1 MTADIII
8 TNAKVLTQDPRKRS
22 AEAIAIAGK
31 RIVKVGRSR
40 DVLALKSRKTRVID
54 ANGHT
59 VLPGFIEAHA
69 HLFAGAAD
77 LANLDMTGASG
88 VAELKQRFDAYAA
101 TNPGDGIV
109 VGNQVNYTVIS
120 ESEALTRQHL
130 DQVSPQRPLIVFA
143 PDHHTAWANTTAL
156 EQGGILRGAALPP
169 GHEIVM
175 AADGTAHGELREGL
189 AIEPVVSLAHHL
201 TRARLGLTTGGEPEP
216 YPSPVDFETD
226 LVTLRRGLAHLARHG
241 ITSVHNMDGNMYTLE
256 LLAALERQGELTA
269 RVKVP
274 FHFKPFMPL
283 AALERASAMH
293 DRYHGPMLTSG
304 FVKCFMDGVLDSGT
318 AVMMDDY
325 ADRPG
330 WRGDPLF
337 SQEQFNA
344 IATEAD
350 RRGLQVAV
358 HAIGD
363 GAVNMVLNGYAA
375 ARKAN
380 GSRDSRHRI
389 EHIEVVHP
397 PDIKRFKALGVIASM
412 QPPHPPGAQGLPME
426 PTVSKIGRA
435 KWRYAYAWDTL
446 HKAGAAVV
454 FGTDWPVS
462 DINQMRSIHAAV
474 TREIWD
480 KGLPDQRSTLDQA
493 LNRSTAMGAYTEFAE
508 SEKGMLRKG
517 LLADVVVLS
526 EDIKG
531 MDVSQLDAVKVEM
544 TISDGRVVFARK
556 A

>member
-8 TNAKVLTQDPRKRS
+8 TNAKVLTQDPRKPR
-22 AEAIAIAGK
+22 ADALAIGGK
-31 RIVKVGRSR
+31 RILKVGRNK
-40 DVLALKSRKTRVID
+40 DVMALKGRKSRVID
-54 ANGHT
+54 AHGCT

-77 LANLDMTGASG
+77 LANLDLHGADG
-88 VAELKQRFDAYAA
+88 VAELKQRFDVYDRA
-101 TNPGDGIV
+101 NPGDGII

-120 ESEALTRQHL
+120 ETEALTRQHL
-130 DQVSPQRPLIVFA
+130 DHVSPHRPLIVFA
-143 PDHHTAWANTTAL
+143 ADHHTAWANTRAL
-156 EQGGILRGAALPP
+156 DLGGVLRGVSLPP

-175 AADGTAHGELREGL
+175 GPDGLAAGELREFL
-189 AIEPVVSLAHHL
+189 AFEPVMALAHHM
-201 TRARLGLTTGGEPEP
+201 TRARIGLATGGEPEP
-216 YPSPVDFETD
+216 YPSPPEFNTD
-226 LVTLRRGLAHLARHG
+226 LDVLRRGLAHLARHG

-274 FHFKPFMPL
+274 FHFKPFMPV

-293 DRYHGPMLTSG
+293 DRYRGPLLTSG
-304 FVKCFMDGVLDSGT
+304 FVKCFMDGVVDSGT

-325 ADRPG
+325 PDRPG

-337 SQEQFNA
+337 SQAQFNKV
-344 IATEAD
+344 ATEAD

-380 GSRDSRHRI
+380 GGRDSRHRI

-397 PDIKRFKALGVIASM
+397 ADIKRFKALGVIASM
-412 QPPHPPGAQGLPME
+412 QPPHPPGAQGLPLE
-426 PTVSKIGRA
+426 PTLSKIGKA
-435 KWRYAYAWDTL
+435 KWRYAYAWNTL
-446 HKAGAAVV
+446 HKAGAALV

-462 DINQMRSIHAAV
+462 DINPLRSIHAAV
-474 TREIWD
+474 TREPWEN
-480 KGLPDQRSTLDQA
+480 GLPDERSTLAQA
-493 LNRSTAMGAYTEFAE
+493 LVRSTAMGAYTEFAE
-508 SEKGMLRKG
+508 GEKGMLRKG
-517 LLADVVVLS
+517 MLADIVVLN
-526 EDIKG
+526 EDIEA
-531 MDVSQLDAVKVEM
+531 LDPVMLDKVGVRL
-544 TISDGRVVFARK
+544 TICDGRVVFGGG
-556 A
+556 